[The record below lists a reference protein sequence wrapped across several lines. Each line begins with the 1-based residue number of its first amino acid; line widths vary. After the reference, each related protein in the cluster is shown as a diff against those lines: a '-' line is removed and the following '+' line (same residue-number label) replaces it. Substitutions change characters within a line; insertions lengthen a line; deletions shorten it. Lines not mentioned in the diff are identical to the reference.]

1 MMAYHL
7 LPMVAWQASA
17 SCVLVLVY
25 IPQPRHIILLVG
37 FCCLCLSVA
46 SKAVHW
52 SISIL
57 FNRSDTAGFG
67 GKSDFLRFSLFCL
80 PFRRFWE
87 LYQSENSTG
96 IYTFSAFRTRR
107 DCKYGMAGVW
117 SLANF
122 FFQIG
127 LRPPKSWK
135 IVLASFESGYSCNLP
150 AKRCRHR
157 WSAATKY
164 FSGFKRA
171 IFVKMPLLEDKYL
184 PKPAT
189 YIYIWPTTLLILI
202 SNLKLPGFGKLRL
215 SNFHS
220 FYPFA

>member
-37 FCCLCLSVA
+37 FCCLCLSIA

-107 DCKYGMAGVW
+107 VLGKILKIANMAWQVFEVW
-117 SLANF
+117 PISFSRSDSDPPSREKLYLHHSSRVIAA
-122 FFQIG
+122 IY
-127 LRPPKSWK
+127 PPKGAGTGGQQPPS
-135 IVLASFESGYSCNLP
+135 ILAVSNELFLSKCLYWRINISQNQL
-150 AKRCRHR
+150 R
-157 WSAATKY
+157 
-164 FSGFKRA
+164 
-171 IFVKMPLLEDKYL
+171 
-184 PKPAT
+184 T
-189 YIYIWPTTLLILI
+189 YIYGQQLC
-202 SNLKLPGFGKLRL
+202 
-215 SNFHS
+215 
-220 FYPFA
+220 